1 MTERLSRD
9 DIAERL
15 CQIAPRLAPGAYA
28 IADLSRLTGG
38 ASMETWS
45 FDAVTPDGRVP
56 LILRRR
62 AAAPA
67 SAPTSADASTAPLTR
82 EAEVIACAVAAGV
95 PAPRIAHVCDG
106 DEEVGDGGLGDAY
119 VMHRVAGET
128 LGKRIATDPAFAA
141 VRPNLARQCGAA
153 LARIHAVTPPATL
166 EYVDAA
172 ATLARYEATWRASGA
187 VRPTVEAAFRW
198 LEQRLPRDAVAPRLI
213 HGDYRN
219 GNLMVD
225 PVEGLVAVLDWE
237 LAHVG
242 DPAEDLGWLCTASW
256 RFGQPHRRVGGFG
269 DVDDLLAGYVE
280 AGGEPIDPAR
290 VEFWSMLG
298 SLKWGVMTTMMYAS
312 FAADP
317 AGGPERGVIGRRLSE
332 AEADIVAIIEAARQ

>member
-15 CQIAPRLAPGAYA
+15 GRIAPWLAPGAYA

-62 AAAPA
+62 AATPAPA
-67 SAPTSADASTAPLTR
+67 SADPSAAPLAR

-95 PAPRIAHVCDG
+95 PAPRIAHVCADCDDG
-106 DEEVGDGGLGDAY
+106 HGGLGDAY

-166 EYVDAA
+166 DHVDAA

-187 VRPTVEAAFRW
+187 VRPTIEAAFRW
-198 LEQRLPRDAVAPRLI
+198 LERRLPRDAVAPRLI
-213 HGDYRN
+213 HGDFRN

-225 PVEGLVAVLDWE
+225 PANGLVAVLDWE

-269 DVDDLLAGYVE
+269 DVDDLLAGYTE

-298 SLKWGVMTTMMYAS
+298 SLKWGVMTTMMYAT

-317 AGGPERGVIGRRLSE
+317 AAGPERGVIGRRLSE